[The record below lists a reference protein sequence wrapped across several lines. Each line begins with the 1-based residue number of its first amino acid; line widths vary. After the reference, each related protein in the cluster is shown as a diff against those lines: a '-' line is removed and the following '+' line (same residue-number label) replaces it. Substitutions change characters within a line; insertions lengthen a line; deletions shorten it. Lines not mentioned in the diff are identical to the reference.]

1 MEIAAI
7 LIALAAVGIACW
19 ALGEARRDD
28 IEERLVQAEVAY
40 MAHADNLTKK
50 ARAPMVNDMVI
61 EGLAKDLHGCQRNL
75 ESLKRLL
82 RDTTTEH
89 RRRFDAIEDYW
100 GVDFR
105 LTLTPA
111 QPERVFFKVEK
122 RSDDGNS
129 SEASN

>member
-19 ALGEARRDD
+19 ALGEARKDE
-28 IEERLVQAEVAY
+28 IEDRLENAEAAY

-50 ARAPMVNDMVI
+50 FSKQRFGDKHI
-61 EGLAKDLHGCQRNL
+61 EALQEDLCQYRGELENL
-75 ESLKRLL
+75 RRLV
-82 RDTTTEH
+82 RDATREH

-111 QPERVFFKVEK
+111 QPERVFFKIEK

-129 SEASN
+129 SEAGT